1 MKKLYLF
8 ILLVLFTYSTF
19 ALSGTLFRSENQK
32 AINALNN
39 FISWITSDHVFI
51 NCSQNESS
59 IISATKNRISILEEE
74 GQLSYK
80 YDNVDSTVRQRYSA
94 STPESAI
101 QGAIN
106 RELDKL
112 DIELDAIVA
121 RETQAG
127 IDLENIVI
135 AYDKCQNEQQKV
147 YDQYFNTA
155 TSLVN
160 SKKFSDA
167 ISYYQQARDLTYP
180 TSIHYSV
187 AIDKINSIR
196 SIQEQQNKQTTPTQ
210 PTTPSTT
217 VLTPSTNN
225 SIAQNDADILADNWI
240 INKQSNQSA
249 YNLKSNVL
257 RQEVIWMAMKLGKF
271 DLPNDYICQGVFS
284 DVSGTKPNNWACR
297 AIEVGVSNGIVS
309 SLNKTFRPESFIT
322 RAEALAILMK
332 SAGIV
337 VADSNGVTQFS
348 DVKESWQINVVN
360 TALNN
365 GFIDLTTSF
374 YPNKNATRGEIFN
387 MAKRILESL

>member
-1 MKKLYLF
+1 MKKL
-8 ILLVLFTYSTF
+8 LFTLLILFAYSTF
-19 ALSGTLFRSENQK
+19 ALSGTLFRSENAK
-32 AINALNN
+32 VINALNN

-74 GQLSYK
+74 NQLSYK
-80 YDNVDSTVRQRYSA
+80 YDNIDSTVRQRYSA
-94 STPESAI
+94 GATESVIRSAI
-101 QGAIN
+101 LK
-106 RELDKL
+106 EVDKL

-135 AYDKCQNEQQKV
+135 GYDKCQNEQQKF
-147 YDQYFNTA
+147 YDQYVNTG
-155 TSLVN
+155 TSLA
-160 SKKFSDA
+160 SSGKYSDA

-180 TSIHYSV
+180 TSTHYSV
-187 AIDKINSIR
+187 VMDKINSLYLL
-196 SIQEQQNKQTTPTQ
+196 EQQNKQSVPRQQEVPKTTVV
-210 PTTPSTT
+210 TPS
-217 VLTPSTNN
+217 SNN
-225 SIAQNDADILADNWI
+225 TAQNDADTLADNWI
-240 INKQSNQSA
+240 INKQANQSS

-257 RQEVIWMAMKLGKF
+257 RQEVIGMAMKLGKF

-297 AIEVGVSNGIVS
+297 AIEVGVIKGIVS
-309 SLNKTFRPESFIT
+309 NLNKTFRPESFIT

-337 VADSNGVTQFS
+337 VADSNGITQFS
-348 DVKESWQINVVN
+348 DVNESWQINVVN
-360 TALNN
+360 TALDN

-374 YPNKNATRGEIFN
+374 YPNKNATRGEIFA
-387 MAKRILESL
+387 MARRILESQS